1 MFVSGV
7 PVSCKD
13 IADKSNATEKQVL
26 DAAKELQENAYPGRG
41 IIIGKIITK
50 NIYKNE
56 SKV

>member
-1 MFVSGV
+1 M
-7 PVSCKD
+7 PEL
-13 IADKSNATEKQVL
+13 AQ
-26 DAAKELQENAYPGRG
+26 DAEEYRARG

>member
-1 MFVSGV
+1 M
-7 PVSCKD
+7 PELD
-13 IADKSNATEKQVL
+13 QNAEEYR
-26 DAAKELQENAYPGRG
+26 ARG